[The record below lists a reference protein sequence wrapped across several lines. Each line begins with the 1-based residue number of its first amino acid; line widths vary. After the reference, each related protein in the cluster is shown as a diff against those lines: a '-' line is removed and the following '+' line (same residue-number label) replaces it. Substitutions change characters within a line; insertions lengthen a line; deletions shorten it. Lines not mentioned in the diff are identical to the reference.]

1 MMAHLHAVTD
11 NRGALRYNEFH
22 LSAVLASP
30 DASLYVARSTDRRPV
45 RSAPGVCVRVMQIH
59 STA

>member
-30 DASLYVARSTDRRPV
+30 GASSMSPDRPTDVQFVALQEFV
-45 RSAPGVCVRVMQIH
+45 SA
-59 STA
+59 